1 MGKAEGLSVSR
12 RKFRKLIAD
21 NYGKPGEPG
30 GPPWYGEGR
39 FVQHLTPDITTLVG
53 FCGRGVRS
61 INSHPIRTLIG
72 ITCPEC
78 TGVLKRINRRIEA
91 ENKPGKEASA
101 AKEGH

>member
-1 MGKAEGLSVSR
+1 MGKAKGLSVSR

-30 GPPWYGEGR
+30 GQPWYGEGT
-39 FVQHLTPDITTLVG
+39 FVQHLTPDIYTLVG

-72 ITCPEC
+72 MTCPEC
-78 TGVLKRINRRIEA
+78 TGVLRRINRRIEA
-91 ENKPGKEASA
+91 ENEALQKASDA
-101 AKEGH
+101 EEGH

>member
-1 MGKAEGLSVSR
+1 MGKAEGLAVSR

-30 GPPWYGEGR
+30 GQPWYGEGR
-39 FVQHLTPDITTLVG
+39 FVQHLTPDITTMVG

-78 TGVLKRINRRIEA
+78 TGVLKRINRRMQA
-91 ENKPGKEASA
+91 ENNIAQEAA
-101 AKEGH
+101 QRTEGH

>member
-1 MGKAEGLSVSR
+1 MGKAKGLSVSR

-21 NYGKPGEPG
+21 NYGKPGELSG
-30 GPPWYGEGR
+30 QPWYGEGT
-39 FVQHLTPDITTLVG
+39 FVQHLTPDIHTLIG

-72 ITCPEC
+72 MTCIEC

-91 ENKPGKEASA
+91 ENKTVKETSDTT
-101 AKEGH
+101 EGH